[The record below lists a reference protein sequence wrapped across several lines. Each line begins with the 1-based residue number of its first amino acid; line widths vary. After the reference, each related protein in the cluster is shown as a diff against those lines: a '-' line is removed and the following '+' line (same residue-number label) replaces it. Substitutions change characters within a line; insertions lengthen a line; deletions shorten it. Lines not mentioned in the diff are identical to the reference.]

1 MNDILKIGKDCK
13 REMKLTWSK
22 YELSKSF
29 DEYITSK
36 RTVRGHLKKIGNFLE
51 SLSEN
56 DLQELDSATKSA
68 IKSLGINFRVYS
80 DEGSEE
86 RSWPLDFIPRIIK
99 KKEWN
104 LVEKGLKQRTKAL
117 NLFIEDCY
125 NDQNFLNEGFMES
138 SMILSSKYFLN
149 FCKGLKLPNNSWAHI
164 SGSDLIKD
172 EKGDFN
178 VLEDNLR
185 VPSGVSYMLENRY
198 VMKRVFPDL
207 FSHYG
212 VSKIDEYP
220 LKLYETLVQ
229 ASFAKS
235 KNPEIVLLTPGIYNS
250 AYYEHSYLAQQ
261 MGIDLVEGIDLIV
274 KNNVVYKKTI
284 EGLQKVDVI
293 YRRVNDNFLDPEVWE
308 KDSVLGVPGII
319 KSWKEKKI
327 AIVNAPGSGVADDK
341 AVYAFVPKM
350 IEFFLGEKSKLK
362 QVKTYLCAF
371 EKDKQY
377 VLENISKLVLKP
389 VNESGGYGI
398 LIGPSAT
405 KKELSQYKL
414 KIQSNP
420 RNFVA
425 QPLIK
430 LSTTPTLIKTSIQP
444 RHIDLRPFILSGNK
458 TFVTN
463 GGLTRVALKKGSTIV
478 NSSQGGGSK
487 DTWIVN

>member
-1 MNDILKIGKDCK
+1 
-13 REMKLTWSK
+13 
-22 YELSKSF
+22 
-29 DEYITSK
+29 
-36 RTVRGHLKKIGNFLE
+36 
-51 SLSEN
+51 
-56 DLQELDSATKSA
+56 
-68 IKSLGINFRVYS
+68 
-80 DEGSEE
+80 
-86 RSWPLDFIPRIIK
+86 
-99 KKEWN
+99 
-104 LVEKGLKQRTKAL
+104 
-117 NLFIEDCY
+117 
-125 NDQNFLNEGFMES
+125 MES
-138 SMILSSKYFLN
+138 PNY
-149 FCKGLKLPNNSWAHI
+149 LKECSGIIPKNKIWANI
-164 SGSDLIKD
+164 SGTDLIKD
-172 EKGDFN
+172 HRGNFF

-185 VPSGVSYMLENRY
+185 VPSGVAYMLENRN
-198 VMKRVFPDL
+198 VMKKVVTDL
-207 FSHYG
+207 FNEYQVSPVDDYTSQLYTCLSNASYSKEKNKTIVILSPG
-212 VSKIDEYP
+212 V
-220 LKLYETLVQ
+220 
-229 ASFAKS
+229 F
-235 KNPEIVLLTPGIYNS
+235 NS
-250 AYYEHSYLAQQ
+250 AYFEHAYLAQQ
-261 MGIDLVEGIDLIV
+261 MGVDLVESSDLFLSKDNYV
-274 KNNVVYKKTI
+274 CLKTI
-284 EGLQKVDVI
+284 NGQKKVDVI

>member
-1 MNDILKIGKDCK
+1 MNNKTK
-13 REMKLTWSK
+13 ENKL
-22 YELSKSF
+22 F
-29 DEYITSK
+29 DEYLNNKQLPRQGFGNAFNYFSK
-36 RTVRGHLKKIGNFLE
+36 LTPTKKRFLTKTR
-51 SLSEN
+51 
-56 DLQELDSATKSA
+56 DSIIRSMGVT
-68 IKSLGINFRVYS
+68 FRVY
-80 DEGSEE
+80 DNNKLID
-86 RSWPLDFIPRIIK
+86 RDWPLDLMPRIIK
-99 KKEWN
+99 EKEWIE
-104 LVEKGLKQRTKAL
+104 VKEGLTQRIKAV
-117 NLFIEDCY
+117 NLFIHDVYHKQE
-125 NDQNFLNEGFMES
+125 FLNKNPVLKSLILES
-138 SMILSSKYFLN
+138 PNY
-149 FCKGLKLPNNSWAHI
+149 LKECSGIIPKNKIWANI
-164 SGSDLIKD
+164 SGTDLIRD
-172 EKGDFN
+172 HRGNFF

-185 VPSGVSYMLENRY
+185 VPSGVAYMLENRN
-198 VMKRVFPDL
+198 VMKKVVTDL
-207 FSHYG
+207 FNKYQVSPVDDYTSQLYTCLSNASYSKEKNKTIVILSPG
-212 VSKIDEYP
+212 V
-220 LKLYETLVQ
+220 
-229 ASFAKS
+229 F
-235 KNPEIVLLTPGIYNS
+235 NS
-250 AYYEHSYLAQQ
+250 AYFEHAYLAQQ
-261 MGIDLVEGIDLIV
+261 MGVDLVESSDLFLSKDNYV
-274 KNNVVYKKTI
+274 CLKTI
-284 EGLQKVDVI
+284 NGQKKVDVI